1 MLQCLHLVQGRVVH
15 SPHYAALILSS
26 PQSHRKEIVNVDNAN
41 YRDER
46 MAPAAPSLYDNDNN
60 RYLSHSKLV
69 DNCLAATGASD
80 ICEGNN
86 GSELFRRHNDDEEEE
101 TSSGSGSADTSG
113 DSRDSP
119 LSGASLRSPSPAR
132 TRRHPRSNL
141 RRAPSQASSR
151 NIDSDNPSVSV

>member
-86 GSELFRRHNDDEEEE
+86 GSELFRRHNEDDEEEE
-101 TSSGSGSADTSG
+101 EDTSSGSGSADTSG

-141 RRAPSQASSR
+141 RRAPSQASSG
-151 NIDSDNPSVSV
+151 PQH

>member
-86 GSELFRRHNDDEEEE
+86 GSDLFRRHNEEEE
-101 TSSGSGSADTSG
+101 DTSSGSGSADTSG